1 MGRACGLSCVPMKDK
16 KSKEIFMKVL
26 FAMFALMGFLLSM
39 SSCNTVD
46 GVGEDIQDAGDAV
59 KDATN

>member
-1 MGRACGLSCVPMKDK
+1 MKDK